1 MGNGLSKSLLFNQNI
16 KQGEK
21 MGKKSIKYRDLI
33 YFNADKV
40 QSILAQLNKGLIEST
55 IESNQST
62 HEGNLVTKTGKVLEL
77 LGFPINL
84 EGGYKYGRTKGLQQ
98 EKSLHDFALTHLIDT
113 LPHTDVSKLVR
124 DSLNQSNDRTF
135 VKVKGA
141 FSIYDYQDFGQTLNN
156 MDIIDKIFNDN
167 TSTNENDDLQS
178 LAEFVKSAYVGLT
191 TVEIKNSKDINFIG
205 AINPEYLRETTRNMI
220 YRYGTSPKGEW
231 EMLCQIT
238 KIPSN
243 NSQTIE
249 ESFEN
254 LNNEI
259 DFKSLDRE
267 KTLGNVM
274 NQMVKGF
281 SRINDLFASVSYP
294 NIAVEPI
301 AVYKEI
307 DLK

>member
-1 MGNGLSKSLLFNQNI
+1 MV
-16 KQGEK
+16 
-21 MGKKSIKYRDLI
+21 KKSIKYRDLI

-40 QSILAQLNKGLIEST
+40 QSILAQLNKGLLEST
-55 IESNQST
+55 TETKQNT
-62 HEGNLVTKTGKVLEL
+62 HEGNLTVKTGKVLEL
-77 LGFPINL
+77 LGFPINVD
-84 EGGYKYGRTKGLQQ
+84 GGYKNARTRGLQQ
-98 EKSLHDFALTHLIDT
+98 EKSLHDFALTHLLET
-113 LPHTDVSKLVR
+113 LPHTDVTRLGR
-124 DSLNQSNDRTF
+124 DSLNQSIDRTF

-141 FSIYDYQDFGQTLNN
+141 FSIYDYKDFGQTLDN
-156 MDIIDKIFNDN
+156 MDVIDKIFNGS
-167 TSTNENDDLQS
+167 TSTNENDDLKDF
-178 LAEFVKSAYVGLT
+178 AEFVKSAYVGLT
-191 TVEIKNSKDINFIG
+191 TLEIKNSKEINFIG
-205 AINPEYLRETTRNMI
+205 AIDPGHLRETTRNII

-238 KIPSN
+238 KIPQN

-267 KTLGNVM
+267 KTMGNVM

-281 SRINDLFASVSYP
+281 SKINDLFASVSYP

-307 DLK
+307 ELK